1 MTSRGAGL
9 SLEGTGESS
18 NPFEEIQN
26 GFQPVILGHESN
38 YSVEN
43 RLGGTESQINY
54 QMQGES
60 ECLGLIVWDSV

>member
-1 MTSRGAGL
+1 MTSKGTGF

-26 GFQPVILGHESN
+26 GLQPVLLGHESN
-38 YSVEN
+38 YSAEN
-43 RLGGTESQINY
+43 RLGWTESQINY

-60 ECLGLIVWDSV
+60 KCLGLIVWDSV

>member
-9 SLEGTGESS
+9 SLESTVGNGESS

-26 GFQPVILGHESN
+26 GFQPVLLGHESN
-38 YSVEN
+38 NSVEN

-54 QMQGES
+54 QM
-60 ECLGLIVWDSV
+60 